1 MKKNTMKIRLILSM
15 LIAIIIAG
23 CGTTSSITHSW
34 TKENPESIR
43 YKKILVLGLL
53 NDNDQQLREKM
64 ETHIVEDLRALGYEA
79 VCSCNEYNP
88 NAFKNMTEEEAIKK
102 LKTSGVDAVLSI
114 VLLDKIREKYYKPAR
129 IQYSPYYYYQSR
141 FWNYSRL
148 MFERIYEEDYYTT
161 TTKYIWESN
170 LYNLAT
176 NDLIYSAQ
184 SQSFDP
190 NSKEKLGHEY
200 GQMIIKDM
208 LKRKVLT
215 EKTKGEL
222 KAM

>member
-1 MKKNTMKIRLILSM
+1 M
-15 LIAIIIAG
+15 LIAILIAG

-43 YKKILVLGLL
+43 YKKIVVLGLL
-53 NDNDQQLREKM
+53 RDNDQLLREKI
-64 ETHIVEDLRALGYEA
+64 EKHIADDLKALGYEA
-79 VCSCNEYNP
+79 VCSCDEYNP
-88 NAFKNMTEEEAIKK
+88 KAFDNLSEEQAINK
-102 LKTSGVDAVLSI
+102 LKASGVDAVI
-114 VLLDKIREKYYKPAR
+114 TVVLLDKNREKYYAPGR
-129 IQYSPYYYYQSR
+129 VQHSPYNYYQNR

-148 MFERIYEEDYYTT
+148 IFDRIYEEDYYVT
-161 TTKYIWESN
+161 TTKYFWESN
-170 LYNLAT
+170 LYNLKT
-176 NDLIYSAQ
+176 NTLIYSAQ

-208 LKRKVLT
+208 LKKKVLT